1 MGNLIRCKLC
11 GRQIQMMHS
20 LKGKSVPCE
29 IKVVKFIPDLN
40 GPNRYLTDDLIQL
53 RGSESAPD
61 DLDVH
66 VGFIDHR
73 CVCTARK
80 GGSK

>member
-11 GRQIQMMHS
+11 GRQIQMMHTQ
-20 LKGKSVPCE
+20 KGKTMPCE
-29 IKVVKFIPDLN
+29 IKVVRFIPDLN
-40 GPNRYLTDDLIQL
+40 GPNKYLTDELIPL
-53 RGSESAPD
+53 RGTEPAPG

-73 CVCTARK
+73 CVCPARK